1 MSDWIHALPLAWMAV
16 LIFGMTFLVA
26 AAIDRV
32 VQSLAVGE
40 RARALKA
47 VSPGLLPPLGIIFGL
62 LVAFLAAQAWGDI
75 DRARTA
81 VNQEASAL
89 RAVVILSDAF
99 PGQAAR
105 LRGLIRQHILDAQQ
119 DEWPAMAQRRATIT
133 IIPAALGEAMRTTF
147 ALPVQGDGQVA
158 AQQAIVA
165 ALERALDAR
174 RQRILISQSEVNGV
188 KWVTLI
194 IQAICTL
201 IAIAVV
207 HADNRTSATVALGLF
222 STAIAV
228 CILLITAH
236 DRPFIGQNAVQPTVL
251 LQVQPDAA
259 VENTAR

>member
-1 MSDWIHALPLAWMAV
+1 MAV
-16 LIFGMTFLVA
+16 LIFGSTFLI
-26 AAIDRV
+26 AAIIHRV

-62 LVAFLAAQAWGDI
+62 FVAFLAAQVWGDL

-105 LRGLIRQHILDAQQ
+105 LRGLIRQHVRDAQQ
-119 DEWPAMAQRRATIT
+119 DEWPAMAYRRATIT
-133 IIPAALGEAMRTTF
+133 IVPTALGEAMRTTL
-147 ALPVQGDGQVA
+147 ALPLQGDGQVA

-165 ALERALDAR
+165 ALDRALDAR
-174 RQRILISQSEVNGV
+174 RQRILISQSAVNQI
-188 KWVTLI
+188 KWI
-194 IQAICTL
+194 
-201 IAIAVV
+201 
-207 HADNRTSATVALGLF
+207 
-222 STAIAV
+222 
-228 CILLITAH
+228 AH